1 MTDDLGRR
9 EQKKLATRRAL
20 ADAALRLC
28 VENGFEN
35 VTVEQITQEAGVS
48 LRTFFNYF
56 SGKEDAVVAGDA
68 ATAEALVAALARRP
82 ATEPVLMALREAV
95 TEVLPAHIDMTR
107 TNQRRVL
114 RRTPALLP
122 YQIAAYAASEQ
133 RLAEV
138 VATRM
143 NLDAETDPYPA
154 MLAAA
159 VLACLRVAV
168 QRWLDA
174 PPSRDKHSLTKS
186 VDAVITQLAEGFGT
200 K

>member
-28 VENGFEN
+28 VEKGFDQ
-35 VTVEQITQEAGVS
+35 VTVEQITHEAGVS

-68 ATAEALVAALARRP
+68 ATAEALVAAFARRP
-82 ATEPVLMALREAV
+82 TGEPVLTALHAAI
-95 TEVLPAHIDMTR
+95 TEVLPAHIDR
-107 TNQRRVL
+107 TQANQRRAL
-114 RRTPALLP
+114 RRIPALLP
-122 YQIAAYAASEQ
+122 HQLAAFAAYEQ
-133 RLAEV
+133 QLAEA
-138 VATRM
+138 VAGRM
-143 NLDAETDPYPA
+143 NTDTDTDPYPA
-154 MLAAA
+154 TLAAA

-174 PPSRDKHSLTKS
+174 SSSADRPSLAKS
-186 VDAVITQLAEGFGT
+186 VDAMLTLLAEGFDT
-200 K
+200 R